1 MEDNTITIRQLVEAR
16 DALAVQ
22 EKKLYIQAAERMN
35 MGMKEILKNDFG
47 TVLVKDIG
55 RDLAGEV
62 SRRFFNMEDYYVT
75 VDQLADRF
83 LHFSYEGDFDIF
95 ESDENIRKAY
105 YNNHD
110 GLSSAT
116 MKTITNQCEQAQK
129 QLFTKE
135 RTKDGTTTA
144 QKAYRRSRTTADG
157 KIYDELT
164 GREAE
169 RTSELEADHVQSR
182 NGAKYNSRYI
192 REERAEKLREFY
204 NSSDNM
210 QMIHGSANASKG
222 DVRVCQDAKGNIE
235 YLNAREMKSR
245 QEKGES
251 VVDITYKATPEQLT
265 EAVVSQWEKE
275 SKSSEKIRILKE
287 KGYLDENGK
296 VKDSV
301 KKELLQNYKHSQ
313 NKESVTIL
321 KNADYKEVARDSGK
335 ETLSSM
341 KKIIAGQVI
350 YYVLPPVVF
359 ETQQIIRKKN
369 MNLDN
374 FFTEIKKAGKRV
386 VRYVVK
392 KLDKI
397 FTNIAGNAIHKF
409 IKTFFDIIIE
419 MVKATVKK
427 LVRIVK
433 DLVLSLVNCGKI
445 LVDKNATAAQKADA
459 VTKTLSVT
467 ITTVVMELLF
477 EYLEKQFQL
486 PDFLM
491 EPLQIIVTVVATNII
506 MLVLNKLDL
515 FDTRYGLLVSNI
527 DRVIDE
533 ENALYRL
540 SSQELLTMGQ
550 GRLEEAMQIVKQQS
564 EEMISNIVKLDVYQ
578 EEAMPYLEQLNK
590 MFHMEIDFN
599 NEWNCFIK
607 SA

>member
-192 REERAEKLREFY
+192 REEY
-204 NSSDNM
+204 
-210 QMIHGSANASKG
+210 
-222 DVRVCQDAKGNIE
+222 
-235 YLNAREMKSR
+235 
-245 QEKGES
+245 
-251 VVDITYKATPEQLT
+251 
-265 EAVVSQWEKE
+265 
-275 SKSSEKIRILKE
+275 
-287 KGYLDENGK
+287 
-296 VKDSV
+296 
-301 KKELLQNYKHSQ
+301 
-313 NKESVTIL
+313 
-321 KNADYKEVARDSGK
+321 
-335 ETLSSM
+335 
-341 KKIIAGQVI
+341 
-350 YYVLPPVVF
+350 
-359 ETQQIIRKKN
+359 
-369 MNLDN
+369 
-374 FFTEIKKAGKRV
+374 
-386 VRYVVK
+386 
-392 KLDKI
+392 
-397 FTNIAGNAIHKF
+397 
-409 IKTFFDIIIE
+409 
-419 MVKATVKK
+419 
-427 LVRIVK
+427 
-433 DLVLSLVNCGKI
+433 
-445 LVDKNATAAQKADA
+445 
-459 VTKTLSVT
+459 
-467 ITTVVMELLF
+467 
-477 EYLEKQFQL
+477 
-486 PDFLM
+486 
-491 EPLQIIVTVVATNII
+491 
-506 MLVLNKLDL
+506 
-515 FDTRYGLLVSNI
+515 
-527 DRVIDE
+527 
-533 ENALYRL
+533 
-540 SSQELLTMGQ
+540 
-550 GRLEEAMQIVKQQS
+550 
-564 EEMISNIVKLDVYQ
+564 
-578 EEAMPYLEQLNK
+578 
-590 MFHMEIDFN
+590 
-599 NEWNCFIK
+599 
-607 SA
+607 